1 MVEERPIGGLGIHLV
16 QNVMDEVSY
25 HRRTRE
31 NVVSLT
37 KYLEP
42 EGQG

>member
-1 MVEERPIGGLGIHLV
+1 MARDPPGAGM
-16 QNVMDEVSY
+16 MDEVSY